1 MSTVQREKEKKEA
14 YRRWALRAAGLLI
27 MAAIE
32 FAGQLVALLI
42 GLEPTA
48 YEKETGLSLSL
59 L

>member
-1 MSTVQREKEKKEA
+1 MVITIKMEGKSVYSPE
-14 YRRWALRAAGLLI
+14 RRPIDDGLLPAAGLLI

-48 YEKETGLSLSL
+48 
-59 L
+59 